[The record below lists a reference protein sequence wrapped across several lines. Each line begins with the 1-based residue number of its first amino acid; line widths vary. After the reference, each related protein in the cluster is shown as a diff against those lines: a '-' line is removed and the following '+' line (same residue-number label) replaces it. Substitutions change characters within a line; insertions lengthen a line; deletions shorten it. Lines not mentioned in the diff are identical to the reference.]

1 MPTGFF
7 AAFIVFFGA
16 AMAYLLRDAMLE
28 KKGGTKQWNEKMLA
42 TRQTAQAP
50 DSWKFGEWKQHEGYD
65 KADIEAVGYVLAV
78 SDKLFKGNCFHFVF
92 ASSPRRAGEDVY
104 FTGGEDYYAAS
115 LKNIKGRYVR
125 QFHVVT
131 LDEEA
136 DREFLNSPECQILRR
151 AAKTGEPIRI
161 KAMTAKSLTCQ
172 PDPRFHAVA
181 FDDSMTCPFIHAL
194 EVEWV

>member
-1 MPTGFF
+1 MLT
-7 AAFIVFFGA
+7 AFIVFFGA
-16 AMAYLLRDAMLE
+16 SMVYLTRDAILE
-28 KKGGTKQWNEKMLA
+28 KRGGSKQWNEKMLA
-42 TRQTAQAP
+42 TRQDARAP
-50 DSWKFGEWKQHEGYD
+50 NNWKFGKWEQHEEYD
-65 KADIEAVGYVLAV
+65 EAKIEAVGYVLAT
-78 SDKLFKGNCFHFVF
+78 SDKLFKGNCFHFVL
-92 ASSPRRAGEDVY
+92 ASSPLRAGEDVY

-136 DREFLNSPECQILRR
+136 DREFLNSQECKILKR
-151 AAKTGEPIRI
+151 AAETGEPIKI
-161 KAMTAKSLTCQ
+161 KATAAKSLICQ
-172 PDPRFHAVA
+172 PDPRSHAVA